1 MALIKPIYPVP
12 LINKIKALLAFKL
25 PSSEMPPPPVTYVDD
40 NVCKLSNNSI
50 KARNMGIIPMLF
62 MVSFIAF
69 YHTVGFYSMWKST
82 EQNIQEDVEYYKKN
96 MGKITFYH
104 QVFTLWIKI
113 TTKGSMMKARC
124 H

>member
-25 PSSEMPPPPVTYVDD
+25 PNEEMPPPPITYVDD

-50 KARNMGIIPMLF
+50 KARNMGIIPALC

-69 YHTVGFYSMWKST
+69 YQIAGFYSMWKST
-82 EQNIQEDVEYYKKN
+82 EE
-96 MGKITFYH
+96 
-104 QVFTLWIKI
+104 
-113 TTKGSMMKARC
+113 SMMKMVDFYKKSMEKIIFYPQMLNQ
-124 H
+124 

>member
-25 PSSEMPPPPVTYVDD
+25 PSSEMPPPPITYVDD

-69 YHTVGFYSMWKST
+69 YQVVGFYSMWKST
-82 EQNIQEDVEYYKKN
+82 EE
-96 MGKITFYH
+96 
-104 QVFTLWIKI
+104 
-113 TTKGSMMKARC
+113 SMMKMVDFYKKIWGRLFLIPEC
-124 H
+124 

>member
-25 PSSEMPPPPVTYVDD
+25 PNEEMPPPPITYVDD

-50 KARNMGIIPMLF
+50 KARNMGIIPALC

-69 YHTVGFYSMWKST
+69 YQIAGFYSMWKST
-82 EQNIQEDVEYYKKN
+82 EE
-96 MGKITFYH
+96 
-104 QVFTLWIKI
+104 
-113 TTKGSMMKARC
+113 SMMKMVDFYKKKAWRRLFFIPKC
-124 H
+124 

>member
-25 PSSEMPPPPVTYVDD
+25 PSAEMPPPAFTYVDD
-40 NVCKLSNNSI
+40 NACKLSNNSI

-69 YHTVGFYSMWKST
+69 YQVVGFYSMWKSV
-82 EQNIQEDVEYYKKN
+82 EQETLEYIDSYKKIRR
-96 MGKITFYH
+96 KLFFIFH
-104 QVFTLWIKI
+104 FTPREEKYL
-113 TTKGSMMKARC
+113 
-124 H
+124 